1 MIVEEVKTCL
11 ICTDRRHVIL
21 HDDVRG
27 YKAVRCVGCGFVY
40 CDSQPTNEELEKYY
54 SNSHGL
60 AVDAVTGDIHKCAR
74 QYKDTTTMLRLIRR
88 YNPSAGN
95 ICEVGCSYG
104 YLLWGLRRAGY
115 KVKGYELSSTTARI
129 GREKLGLD
137 IASGQIDE
145 HESET
150 FDVCILRHV
159 LEHLKRPDRTIAA
172 VGAATAPGGL
182 LIAVTPNIASL
193 TARLFG
199 RTWNWMDPPLHLFY
213 FNRTTMAGLL
223 ERHGF
228 QILNVFTRRGDSPS
242 FYGHFCRWLR
252 RPAARPDG
260 PAAAASGP
268 ATVAKTLVRAAC
280 EALHLITWP
289 LWWLIWKLGCGEE
302 LWVIARK
309 TKGGFE

>member
-1 MIVEEVKTCL
+1 MEPIRSCL
-11 ICTDRRHVIL
+11 VCGGEDLATL
-21 HDDVRG
+21 YPDVGSWRI
-27 YKAVRCVGCGFVY
+27 VRCCRCGLVFS
-40 CDSQPTNEELEKYY
+40 DSQPSGRELERFY
-54 SNSHGL
+54 SRRHGL
-60 AVDAVTGDIHKCAR
+60 AVRALSADAAADASKFA
-74 QYKDTTTMLRLIRR
+74 DTPRFLKLIKK
-88 YNPSAGN
+88 YHAGASSV
-95 ICEVGCSYG
+95 CEVGCSYG
-104 YLLWGLRRAGY
+104 YLLWGLRQAGY

-145 HESET
+145 HKTEI

-268 ATVAKTLVRAAC
+268 ATVAKTSVKAAC